1 MTISIIAAM
10 AKNQVIGKEGKLPW
24 KLGPDMKR
32 FRELTIGKPV
42 IMGRKTFESIG
53 KALAGRVNIILTKRH
68 DYQAADCIVTHSLED
83 ALRAAGTGGNRA
95 DASLPPKPPEIMVIG
110 GAEVYN
116 LFLPHAKQMY
126 LTYIHHEFEGDA
138 FFPAFDPAEW
148 QEITRQ
154 DFKADAQSPYSY
166 SFVILERKR

>member
-24 KLGPDMKR
+24 KLAPDMKR
-32 FRELTIGKPV
+32 FRALTLGKPV

-53 KALAGRVNIILTKRH
+53 KPLAGRVNIILTNRH

-83 ALRAAGTGGNRA
+83 ALRAAGNT
-95 DASLPPKPPEIMVIG
+95 SEIMVIG

-126 LTYIHHEFEGDA
+126 LTYIHHEFEGDT
-138 FFPAFDPAEW
+138 FFPKLDPAEW

-154 DFKADAQSPYSY
+154 DFTSDAENPYTY
-166 SFVILERKR
+166 SFVTLKRQS

>member
-10 AKNQVIGKEGKLPW
+10 AKNQVIGKDGKLPW

-53 KALAGRVNIILTKRH
+53 KPLAGRVNIILTNRR

-83 ALRAAGTGGNRA
+83 ALRAAGT
-95 DASLPPKPPEIMVIG
+95 ASEIMVIG

-116 LFLPHAKQMY
+116 LFLPLAGRMY

-154 DFKADAQSPYSY
+154 DFRSDAQNPYSY
-166 SFVILERKR
+166 SFVMLERKR